1 MTKKYLERNVKD
13 LILQILMCLTRK
25 MESKLIGYIALTQQ
39 CLLWRSGI

>member
-1 MTKKYLERNVKD
+1 
-13 LILQILMCLTRK
+13 